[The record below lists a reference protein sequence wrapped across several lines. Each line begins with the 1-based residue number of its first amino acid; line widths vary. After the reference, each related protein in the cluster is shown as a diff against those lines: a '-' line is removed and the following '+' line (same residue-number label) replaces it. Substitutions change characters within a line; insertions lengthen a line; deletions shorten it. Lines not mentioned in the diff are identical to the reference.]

1 MSVSQVKSRSQRKVD
16 YLSSFWEQ
24 ERVQRV
30 KIILICMDLIHL
42 LSEYVMETTLMDLTL
57 YSGWK
62 ILIVSVDEAEDA
74 DEDED
79 EVVVVGEGGVDEE
92 EGEAVVVVT
101 AEEGVVVVV
110 LVTAHIKK
118 DGKTISKVDSEL
130 IIFNKPEEK
139 KIVLS
144 YGFTKLADVE
154 TPNDLMVL

>member
-1 MSVSQVKSRSQRKVD
+1 MGTGACSKGED
-16 YLSSFWEQ
+16 YPHLHGFNPPV
-24 ERVQRV
+24 ERVRDGDDPNG
-30 KIILICMDLIHL
+30 LNF
-42 LSEYVMETTLMDLTL
+42 

-130 IIFNKPEEK
+130 IIFNKPEQQK
-139 KIVLS
+139 KKKCVLS
-144 YGFTKLADVE
+144 YGFTKFADVE
-154 TPNDLMVL
+154 TPNGLMVL